1 MTNLPFPANATY
13 LSVAQVCALLG
24 VCAKTVRRRIANGDL
39 PATKFGRDWRIARS
53 DLRAYLSAR
62 GNQVTADVL

>member
-1 MTNLPFPANATY
+1 MANLPVPANAAY

-24 VCAKTVRRRIANGDL
+24 VCAKTVRRRIASGEL

-53 DLRAYLSAR
+53 DLRAHLAAR
-62 GNQVTADVL
+62 GNQGVAHVL